1 MLKWVLRFFY
11 LMIISV
17 ATVYVYGSANY
28 SRLEAFYSDHM
39 ADELNNPEAYLVGI
53 NTIMGLD
60 YHTEDPV
67 YAFESNEGDYQFKL
81 GIYPIA
87 VTLNDELIDG
97 LMVYVYDV
105 VITKNETLIEFPKIR
120 VTVKL
125 DEATY
130 KIGEEF
136 SDTATI
142 VFDPEKSFPY
152 SYVPNV
158 FLLYS
163 ENYLKIDGEDRYA
176 NITDLR
182 ISYSDGTLT
191 DENNLVF
198 EETLLFIGGSTL
210 SSDAAHHKS
219 DQLMIDPLDYQLSLQ
234 FDNGLDETAIETFGL
249 VTASGNLSDYNG
261 LIWRTMLIYGGI
273 VVALTYVLFFHKYV
287 MIKVRAKKE
296 LQNGDKAKDKSSEAI
311 FKDIEYTEKDGK

>member
-28 SRLEAFYSDHM
+28 SRLEAYYNDFM
-39 ADELNNPEAYLVGI
+39 KDELNNPDAYLMGI
-53 NTIMGLD
+53 NTIMGLE
-60 YHTEDPV
+60 YHTSEPV
-67 YAFESNEGDYQFKL
+67 YTFQSNEGDYQFKL

-105 VITKNETLIEFPKIR
+105 SITENGEAIPFPKIR
-120 VTVKL
+120 ITVKL

-130 KIGEEF
+130 KSGETF
-136 SDTATI
+136 LDTATI
-142 VFDPEKSFPY
+142 IFDSEKTFPY

-163 ENYLKIDGEDRYA
+163 ENYLKVDGEERYA
-176 NITDLR
+176 NITDVR
-182 ISYSDGTLT
+182 IAYSDGE
-191 DENNLVF
+191 ENEAGGLVF
-198 EETLLFIGGSTL
+198 KETLLFIGGSTL
-210 SSDAAHHKS
+210 STDAAHLKS
-219 DQLMIDPLDYQLSLQ
+219 DDLIINPLDYRLSLQ
-234 FDNGLDETAIETFGL
+234 FENGLDDTAIETFGL
-249 VTASGNLSDYNG
+249 VTDSGNLSDYNN

-273 VVALTYVLFFHKYV
+273 VVLLTYVLFFHKYV
-287 MIKVRAKKE
+287 MIKVRDKKQ
-296 LQNGDKAKDKSSEAI
+296 LTDGSKNQVKSNEAI
-311 FKDIEYTEKDGK
+311 FKDIDYTDKDGK

>member
-28 SRLEAFYSDHM
+28 SRLEAYYSDHM
-39 ADELNNPEAYLVGI
+39 ADELNNPESYLVGI

-60 YHTEDPV
+60 YHTDAPV
-67 YAFESNEGDYQFKL
+67 YSYASTEGNYQFKL

-105 VITKNETLIEFPKIR
+105 AITQDETLVEFPKIR
-120 VTVKL
+120 VTIKL

-130 KIGEEF
+130 KIGEELV
-136 SDTATI
+136 DTATI
-142 VFDPEKSFPY
+142 IFDPEKTFPY

-163 ENYLKIDGEDRYA
+163 ENYLKVDGEDRYA
-176 NITDLR
+176 NLTDVR
-182 ISYSDGTLT
+182 IDYSDGTLN
-191 DENNLVF
+191 DDGNLVF

-210 SSDAAHHKS
+210 SSDAAHLKD
-219 DQLMIDPLDYQLSLQ
+219 DQLIIDQNDYRLSLQ
-234 FDNGLDETAIETFGL
+234 FENGLDASAIETFGL
-249 VTASGNLSDYNG
+249 ITTSGNLSDYNG

-287 MIKVRAKKE
+287 MIKVRAKKD
-296 LQNGDKAKDKSSEAI
+296 LQNMDKAKEKNTEAI
-311 FKDIEYTEKDGK
+311 FKDIEYKEKDGK